1 MDIPPP
7 VPSTRSKTLSFSR
20 RVLMIFIPLVIITL
34 LGSIALFKL
43 YIDSYKIEVQTR
55 EAEQV
60 KTGTRSISHS
70 LQLIYTDLIYI
81 ANNHDVS
88 WGVLNREGHSLQH
101 LSFNWLEFIQTK
113 KLYDQVRFLDNDG
126 YEKIRINYNKGE
138 PYIVP
143 QEQLKNKSNRY
154 YFSSS
159 IELNR
164 NEFFI
169 SPLDLNIENKAIE
182 IPLKPIIR
190 IAMPVFD
197 LKGTKL
203 GIVILN
209 YLGNNLFNYLN
220 KMIGHNSKNIWMI
233 NADGYWLKGRSS
245 DDEWGF
251 MYNNAQKTMLNK
263 FPHAWRKIQTNSSG
277 QFYNDVGLWSYS
289 TVYPEQIKPTANS
302 FTVKINQPIQQYWKV
317 VLLSPKDKFNR
328 YSMNVLIILLI
339 STFILLVIFSVGAVR
354 LVKAWTAQENTQN
367 KLQQLNESL
376 EDLVSKRTHK
386 LNEAVQRAEK
396 LAQTDFLT
404 GLNNRRA
411 FFEQANKLV
420 KLAKRYGHKY
430 TIIMIDLDR
439 FKLIN
444 DNYGHAMGDK
454 VIIKLARTINDIIRS
469 TDIAG
474 RIGGEEF
481 AIILPETE
489 SSEAKELAE
498 RLRCKVDSIIL
509 TNGKGTLAFTASL
522 GLAESAPNDSSFNDT
537 LSRADIALYKAK
549 EQGRNCV
556 VIL

>member
-1 MDIPPP
+1 
-7 VPSTRSKTLSFSR
+7 
-20 RVLMIFIPLVIITL
+20 
-34 LGSIALFKL
+34 
-43 YIDSYKIEVQTR
+43 
-55 EAEQV
+55 
-60 KTGTRSISHS
+60 
-70 LQLIYTDLIYI
+70 
-81 ANNHDVS
+81 
-88 WGVLNREGHSLQH
+88 
-101 LSFNWLEFIQTK
+101 
-113 KLYDQVRFLDNDG
+113 
-126 YEKIRINYNKGE
+126 
-138 PYIVP
+138 
-143 QEQLKNKSNRY
+143 
-154 YFSSS
+154 
-159 IELNR
+159 
-164 NEFFI
+164 
-169 SPLDLNIENKAIE
+169 
-182 IPLKPIIR
+182 
-190 IAMPVFD
+190 
-197 LKGTKL
+197 
-203 GIVILN
+203 
-209 YLGNNLFNYLN
+209 
-220 KMIGHNSKNIWMI
+220 
-233 NADGYWLKGRSS
+233 
-245 DDEWGF
+245 
-251 MYNNAQKTMLNK
+251 
-263 FPHAWRKIQTNSSG
+263 
-277 QFYNDVGLWSYS
+277 
-289 TVYPEQIKPTANS
+289 
-302 FTVKINQPIQQYWKV
+302 
-317 VLLSPKDKFNR
+317 
-328 YSMNVLIILLI
+328 MNVLIILLI

-367 KLQQLNESL
+367 NIQQLNESL